1 MSQVSQLRIQAPK
14 APPFQKPP
22 YGDCARKRTN
32 PSPQIPPKPF
42 PEARVDKQQEN
53 NKNKWLKMKCMSTE
67 GWKHFAKDY
76 TEFVHSI
83 KMDGAG

>member
-1 MSQVSQLRIQAPK
+1 VSQVSQLRIQAPK
-14 APPFQKPP
+14 APPFQKSP
-22 YGDCARKRTN
+22 YGDCARTGPTPAPK
-32 PSPQIPPKPF
+32 SQPKPF
-42 PEARVDKQQEN
+42 PKARVDKQQEN
-53 NKNKWLKMKCMSTE
+53 NKNKWLKMKFTSTE